1 MIADGDPVGISAEV
15 LKNTFGAIEGR
26 FAIDDPLLVV
36 EVFSEGFEVCG
47 IFEMTETVGK
57 HEIIFFEVIVE
68 KIKELASEQ
77 CRHHSYGKK
86 KSSPAWFPGGAIGG
100 ESTACDNTMEM
111 GMIHEV
117 LAPGMENTDH
127 SYRCTEMFRVV
138 CKFCESL
145 GDGTEKKIVHDLAVH
160 EYQMIQF

>member
-1 MIADGDPVGISAEV
+1 MIADGDSVGISAQV

-57 HEIIFFEVIVE
+57 DKIIFFEGIVE

-77 CRHHSYGKK
+77 RRHH
-86 KSSPAWFPGGAIGG
+86 P
-100 ESTACDNTMEM
+100 DRN
-111 GMIHEV
+111 
-117 LAPGMENTDH
+117 
-127 SYRCTEMFRVV
+127 
-138 CKFCESL
+138 
-145 GDGTEKKIVHDLAVH
+145 EKPFAT
-160 EYQMIQF
+160 